1 METYTGELTSQ
12 FFDIREIFRLGG
24 NPSNNKYLFLGDYVD
39 RGIYAIEVI
48 LLLYALKVT
57 YPNSVFLLRGNH
69 ECRQMT
75 SYHNFREECL
85 QKYDQEIYDLI
96 MESFDRLPIACII
109 NGQYL
114 ALHGGIS
121 PDLENCLEL
130 NKIDRF
136 KEPPQL
142 GVLCDILWSDPVDNE
157 TGVQGAVWEPNDS
170 RGCSFYFGYYKQ
182 TPGS

>member
-1 METYTGELTSQ
+1 MGELSRQ
-12 FFDIREIFRLGG
+12 FYDVREIFRLGG
-24 NPSNNKYLFLGDYVD
+24 SPDNNKYLFLGDYVD
-39 RGIYAIEVI
+39 RGIYAVEVV
-48 LLLYALKVT
+48 LTLYALKIS

-96 MESFDRLPIACII
+96 MDSFDRLPIACII
-109 NGQYL
+109 NGQFIS
-114 ALHGGIS
+114 LHGGIS
-121 PDLENCLEL
+121 PDMDSCLEI

-142 GVLCDILWSDPVDNE
+142 GVLCDILWSDPVDNDS
-157 TGVQGAVWEPNDS
+157 GLQRSVWETNDS
-170 RGCSFYFGYYKQ
+170 RGCSFYFVYIKKL
-182 TPGS
+182 SSS